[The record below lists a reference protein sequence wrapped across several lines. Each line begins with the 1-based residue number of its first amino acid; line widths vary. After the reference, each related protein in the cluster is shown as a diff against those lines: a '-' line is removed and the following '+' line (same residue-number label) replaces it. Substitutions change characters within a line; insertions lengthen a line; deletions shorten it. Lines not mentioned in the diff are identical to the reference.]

1 MLKNILNKLIKL
13 AGHQFAKYFLAVWC
27 FLENIFF
34 PFPSDAIVIPM
45 SIAKPKKWFETFL
58 IATTAAL
65 IGALVAY
72 AIGSFMFHKLGV
84 HIFELSGVDDPKK
97 FLAIFYKKS
106 TMITFA
112 FILFIA
118 GFTPLPFNL
127 LAIASGFV
135 HFNFPL
141 FVATA
146 LFTRGCRYFLLTYLF
161 SKYGP
166 KIQKQIDEKFS
177 TFLMWVIGSF
187 IIVIAGMY
195 LFYIKF
201 PHFFAA

>member
-1 MLKNILNKLIKL
+1 MLKNLLNKLIKL
-13 AGHQFAKYFLAVWC
+13 AGHKLAKYVLAVWC

-45 SIAKPKKWFETFL
+45 SIAKPKRWFETFM
-58 IATTAAL
+58 IATAAAFV
-65 IGALVAY
+65 GALVAY
-72 AIGSFMFHKLGV
+72 AIGNFMFHKLGV

-112 FILFIA
+112 FILFIS

-141 FVATA
+141 FKI
-146 LFTRGCRYFLLTYLF
+146 FLLHY
-161 SKYGP
+161 KPMP
-166 KIQKQIDEKFS
+166 KNKLKDHKNHNLMFLQVQNLIFYKFQNKPLRHLGFENQYFHYW
-177 TFLMWVIGSF
+177 FLT
-187 IIVIAGMY
+187 
-195 LFYIKF
+195 
-201 PHFFAA
+201 